1 VNGIL
6 STDYCYLFNLVAINS
21 FCSLVVVVFACL
33 GRGSQRKDYVFVR
46 YRVDL
51 VNRQDIAL
59 ERCNKIIG
67 Y

>member
-6 STDYCYLFNLVAINS
+6 STDCCYLFNLVAINS

-51 VNRQDIAL
+51 VNTQDVAL
-59 ERCNKIIG
+59 ERRNKVIG
-67 Y
+67 